1 MSLITPLLGPVDD
14 NIYYKRD
21 DLYCPWGDVNGGK
34 VRQAEALF
42 ETEEVQ
48 SSSGVIASVSDIHL
62 QVQLSVEWQKNMESI
77 VQ

>member
-1 MSLITPLLGPVDD
+1 MLTKVWMRGHTDAQG
-14 NIYYKRD
+14 YRTHWYKRD

-48 SSSGVIASVSDIHL
+48 DLSLIH
-62 QVQLSVEWQKNMESI
+62 I
-77 VQ
+77 

>member
-1 MSLITPLLGPVDD
+1 MSEITPLLGPVDD

-48 SSSGVIASVSDIHL
+48 SSSGVIASVSVHSPTGPVI
-62 QVQLSVEWQKNMESI
+62 SI
-77 VQ
+77 VSEENNK